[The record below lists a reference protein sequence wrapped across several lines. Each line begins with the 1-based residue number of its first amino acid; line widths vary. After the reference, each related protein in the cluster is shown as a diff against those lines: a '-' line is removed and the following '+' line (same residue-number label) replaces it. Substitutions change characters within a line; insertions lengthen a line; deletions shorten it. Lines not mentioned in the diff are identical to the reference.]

1 MENNRYEE
9 VEKKENKFALVFKT
23 LGKYLARVWKD
34 FIASFKYNNM
44 KLAGWLIAVPG
55 IFIGFFLQWHAPAVK
70 QMTFEY
76 SKFNEETFVIEKIN
90 AIGFDYTGI
99 ALFILMLCGILNIF
113 GAASVM
119 GKKNLG
125 SVVRATIFTGIITV
139 AGALYLFAIFYF
151 NSLVQKGTINV
162 TTDGSAWSIWN
173 SSDFI
178 MSIISI
184 IVSIVCAIAGCV
196 LGFINYDR
204 TYEKVD
210 R

>member
-9 VEKKENKFALVFKT
+9 VEKKENVFAKAFKAF
-23 LGKYLARVWKD
+23 GKYLARVWKD
-34 FIASFKYNNM
+34 FIASFRYNNM

-55 IFIGFFLQWHAPAVK
+55 IFIGFFLKWHYPAVIK
-70 QMTFEY
+70 MTFEHTSFDEY
-76 SKFNEETFVIEKIN
+76 TGEIVNFNE
-90 AIGFDYTGI
+90 IGFDYTGI
-99 ALFILMLCGILNIF
+99 ILFVLMLCGILNIF
-113 GAASVM
+113 GAASVI

-125 SVVRATIFTGIITV
+125 SVVKATIFTGLITI
-139 AGALYLFAIFYF
+139 AGGLYLFAIFYF
-151 NSLVQKGTINV
+151 NTLVQKGVISV
-162 TTDGSAWSIWN
+162 TTDGSAWSIWDEN
-173 SSDFI
+173 YFI

-184 IVSIVCAIAGCV
+184 IVSMVCAIVGCI

>member
-9 VEKKENKFALVFKT
+9 VEKKENICVKVLKGF
-23 LGKYLARVWKD
+23 GKYISRVWKD

-55 IFIGFFLQWHAPAVK
+55 IFIGFFLQWHAPAVT
-70 QMTFEY
+70 QMSFTTKY
-76 SKFNEETFVIEKIN
+76 IDEETFKSVTTN

-99 ALFILMLCGILNIF
+99 VLFVLMLAGILNIF

-119 GKKNLG
+119 GKKNLA
-125 SVVRATIFTGIITV
+125 SVVRATIFTAIIV
-139 AGALYLFAIFYF
+139 ICGGLYLAAIFIY
-151 NSLVQKGTINV
+151 NNLIRTGKISITQ
-162 TTDGSAWSIWN
+162 GSSWRVWSDTN
-173 SSDFI
+173 FL

-184 IVSIVCAIAGCV
+184 VVSMVSSIAGCV
-196 LGFINYDR
+196 LGFIKYDR

>member
-9 VEKKENKFALVFKT
+9 VEKKTNPFVNVLKMF
-23 LGKYLARVWKD
+23 GSYLARVWKD

-55 IFIGFFLQWHAPAVK
+55 VFIGFFLQWHAPVVK
-70 QMTFEY
+70 QMAFTWSEIDESTFEVINH
-76 SKFNEETFVIEKIN
+76 NE
-90 AIGFDYTGI
+90 IGFDYTGI
-99 ALFILMLCGILNIF
+99 ILFVLMLAGILNIF

-125 SVVRATIFTGIITV
+125 SVVRATIFTGIIV
-139 AGALYLFAIFYF
+139 ICGAMYLFAIFFY
-151 NSLVQKGTINV
+151 NSLVQKGVIKVNP
-162 TTDGSAWSIWN
+162 DGSPWSIWG
-173 SSDFI
+173 SVDYI

-184 IVSIVCAIAGCV
+184 IISMISSIAGCI
-196 LGFINYDR
+196 LGFIKYDR

>member
-9 VEKKENKFALVFKT
+9 VEKKQNKFVLALKGF
-23 LGKYLARVWKD
+23 GKYIARVWKD

-70 QMTFEY
+70 QMA
-76 SKFNEETFVIEKIN
+76 FNHSQLVNGKIREIN
-90 AIGFDYTGI
+90 ELGFDYTGLI
-99 ALFILMLCGILNIF
+99 LFILMLAGILNIF
-113 GAASVM
+113 GAASVI

-125 SVVRATIFTGIITV
+125 SVVRATIFTGIIV
-139 AGALYLFAIFYF
+139 ICGALYLYAIFFYD
-151 NSLVQKGTINV
+151 SLVQKGTIKVN
-162 TTDGSAWSIWN
+162 TDGTAWSIWQDTN
-173 SSDFI
+173 FI
-178 MSIISI
+178 MAIISVV
-184 IVSIVCAIAGCV
+184 VSMVCAVIGCII
-196 LGFINYDR
+196 GFIKYDR

>member
-1 MENNRYEE
+1 MDNNRYEE

-23 LGKYLARVWKD
+23 FGKYIVRVWKD

-70 QMTFEY
+70 QMAFDHAGIVDGEF
-76 SKFNEETFVIEKIN
+76 KQINEL
-90 AIGFDYTGI
+90 GFDYTG
-99 ALFILMLCGILNIF
+99 AVLFILMLAGILNIF
-113 GAASVM
+113 GAASVI

-125 SVVRATIFTGIITV
+125 SVVRATIFTGIIV
-139 AGALYLFAIFYF
+139 ISGALYLYAMFFYD
-151 NSLVQKGTINV
+151 SLVQKGIIKV
-162 TTDGSAWSIWN
+162 TTTGEAWSIWSN
-173 SSDFI
+173 TNFV
-178 MSIISI
+178 MSFISI
-184 IVSIVCAIAGCV
+184 VVSMVSAVAGCI
-196 LGFINYDR
+196 LGFIKYDR

>member
-9 VEKKENKFALVFKT
+9 VEKKENKFVAVFKSF
-23 LGKYLARVWKD
+23 GKYLSKVWKD
-34 FIASFKYNNM
+34 FIASFRYNNM

-70 QMTFEY
+70 QMAFDRTVWDDATSSLIKTSY
-76 SKFNEETFVIEKIN
+76 
-90 AIGFDYTGI
+90 IGFDYTGI
-99 ALFILMLCGILNIF
+99 ALFILMLAGILNIF
-113 GAASVM
+113 GAASVI

-125 SVVRATIFTGIITV
+125 SVVKATIFTGIIV
-139 AGALYLFAIFYF
+139 IAGGAYLFAIFFYQ
-151 NSLVQKGTINV
+151 SLISKGSIN
-162 TTDGSAWSIWN
+162 TGIENFSIWGDTN
-173 SSDFI
+173 FI

-184 IVSIVCAIAGCV
+184 IISMVSAIAGCV
-196 LGFINYDR
+196 LGFIKYDR

>member
-9 VEKKENKFALVFKT
+9 VEKKQNPVVSCFKGF
-23 LGKYLARVWKD
+23 GKYIARVWKD
-34 FIASFKYNNM
+34 FIASFRYNNM

-70 QMTFEY
+70 QMAFDIVTID
-76 SKFNEETFVIEKIN
+76 EESFRQIKTS

-99 ALFILMLCGILNIF
+99 ALFVLMLAGILNIF

-125 SVVRATIFTGIITV
+125 SVVRATIFTGIIV
-139 AGALYLFAIFYF
+139 IMGAAYLFAIFFY
-151 NSLVQKGTINV
+151 NSLVQKGDIVV
-162 TTDGSAWSIWN
+162 TTDGTSWSIWQDTN
-173 SSDFI
+173 FI

-184 IVSIVCAIAGCV
+184 IISMVAPVVGCI
-196 LGFINYDR
+196 LGFIKYDR

>member
-9 VEKKENKFALVFKT
+9 VEKKENKFVAALKGF
-23 LGKYLARVWKD
+23 GKYLARVWKD

-44 KLAGWLIAVPG
+44 KLAGWLIALPG

-70 QMTFEY
+70 QMSFNHAFIDEDFELITV
-76 SKFNEETFVIEKIN
+76 NE
-90 AIGFDYTGI
+90 IGFDYTGI
-99 ALFILMLCGILNIF
+99 ILFALMLAGILNIF

-125 SVVRATIFTGIITV
+125 SVVRATIFTGIIV
-139 AGALYLFAIFYF
+139 VCGALYLFAIFYY
-151 NSLVQKGTINV
+151 NSLVQKGIINV
-162 TTDGSAWSIWN
+162 TTDSSAWSIW
-173 SSDFI
+173 SDTNFV
-178 MSIISI
+178 MAIISI
-184 IVSIVCAIAGCV
+184 IVSMVSAVAGCV
-196 LGFINYDR
+196 IGFIKYDR

>member
-9 VEKKENKFALVFKT
+9 VEKKTNPFVNVLKMF
-23 LGKYLARVWKD
+23 GSYLARVWKD

-55 IFIGFFLQWHAPAVK
+55 VFIGFFLQWHAPVVK
-70 QMTFEY
+70 QMAFTWSEIDESTFEVINH
-76 SKFNEETFVIEKIN
+76 NE
-90 AIGFDYTGI
+90 IGFDYTGI
-99 ALFILMLCGILNIF
+99 ILFVLMLAGILNIF
-113 GAASVM
+113 GAASVI

-125 SVVRATIFTGIITV
+125 SVVRATIFSAIIVIAGV
-139 AGALYLFAIFYF
+139 AYLYAIFFYQ
-151 NSLVQKGTINV
+151 SLVDQHKINTGV
-162 TTDGSAWSIWN
+162 ENFSIWSN
-173 SSDFI
+173 TDYL

-184 IVSIVCAIAGCV
+184 ILSMVSAIAGCI
-196 LGFINYDR
+196 LGFIKYDR